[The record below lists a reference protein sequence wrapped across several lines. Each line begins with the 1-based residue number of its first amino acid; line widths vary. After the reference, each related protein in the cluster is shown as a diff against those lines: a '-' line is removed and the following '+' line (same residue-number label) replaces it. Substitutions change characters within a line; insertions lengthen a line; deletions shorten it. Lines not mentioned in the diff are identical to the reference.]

1 MKVKNYAVLFTIG
14 GIWGSQ
20 FVFQQQA
27 LTLFSPLWI
36 ATLRALLGALT
47 LIILCKCLGLKSEN
61 KQWGLFC
68 LIGLLEAVIPFI
80 LVPWGQLQLSSAT
93 TAVLM
98 GTIPFYALL
107 LAPLLIRGSGIGV
120 YSLLSVVI
128 GFCGLLL
135 LFYPDLSSQEQAIP
149 FTSAGAILLAAAC
162 FAIALL
168 LLNRVHDEHPLMVAR
183 NVLIM
188 ASMQLI
194 VLSLLKAPTDLV
206 SLHFNQL
213 SAFSVFSVF
222 YLGIMCA
229 GVVYYLYML
238 SVRNAGTVFTSM
250 TNYLVPSFGVV
261 FGMSFSDEALPFTT
275 WLALSVILLAL
286 LLNQMPSRTKQ
297 S

>member
-14 GIWGSQ
+14 AIWGSQ

-47 LIILCKCLGLKSEN
+47 LIILCQCSGLKSGN

-107 LAPLLIRGSGIGV
+107 LAPLLIRGSTIGV
-120 YSLLSVVI
+120 CSLLSVVM

-168 LLNRVHDEHPLMVAR
+168 LLNRVRDEHPLIVAR

-188 ASMQLI
+188 ASMQL
-194 VLSLLKAPTDLV
+194 VALTVFEAPTELV
-206 SLHFNQL
+206 SSHFNQL
-213 SAFSVFSVF
+213 SAFHIFSVF
-222 YLGIMCA
+222 YLGIMCS

-238 SVRNAGTVFTSM
+238 SVRNTGAVFTSM
-250 TNYLVPSFGVV
+250 TNYLVPSFGVIL
-261 FGMSFSDEALPFTT
+261 GMIFSDEILPFTT
-275 WLALSVILLAL
+275 WLALAVILLAL
-286 LLNQMPSRTKQ
+286 LLNQMPRRAKQ